1 MLNVKNLFFKYNQK
15 SVLENISFSVDRSKL
30 VYLIGDNGVGKTT
43 LLRVLAG
50 LLDYDKGKIFID
62 NKLVDDFAPFFYLG
76 HSIYFHSKLRL
87 NENIKYILSL
97 FGYDYSLE
105 HINNRLEYFGLFKS
119 RNSYLSNLSQGQKRK
134 SSLSLLDY
142 FSEKKIWL
150 LDEPFINL
158 DSVSKENLEI
168 LINKFLSDG
177 GIVIMA
183 THEQFPLEGKKIV
196 LKSSHV

>member
-15 SVLENISFSVDRSKL
+15 SVLENISFSIDRSKL
-30 VYLIGDNGVGKTT
+30 VYLIGDNGSGKTT

-50 LLDYDKGKIFID
+50 HLDYDKGKILID

-87 NENIKYILSL
+87 NENIKFILNL
-97 FGYDYSLE
+97 YGFYFTLE
-105 HINNRLEYFGLFKS
+105 HINSRLEYFGLFKV
-119 RNSYLSNLSQGQKRK
+119 RNNYLSNLSQGQKRK
-134 SSLSLLDY
+134 SSLTLLHY
-142 FSEKKIWL
+142 FSKKKIWL

-158 DSVSKENLEI
+158 DSDSKENLI
-168 LINKFLSDG
+168 VLINKFLNIG

-183 THEQFPLEGKKIV
+183 THEQFPIEGKKIV
-196 LKSSHV
+196 LTNSHV

>member
-15 SVLENISFSVDRSKL
+15 SVLENISFSVDQSKL

-50 LLDYDKGKIFID
+50 HLDYEKGKIFID

-87 NENIKYILSL
+87 NENIKFILNLYGYNLSL
-97 FGYDYSLE
+97 QL
-105 HINNRLEYFGLFKS
+105 INSRLEYFGLFKV

-134 SSLSLLDY
+134 SSLTLLHY
-142 FSEKKIWL
+142 FSKKKIWL

-158 DSVSKENLEI
+158 DSDSKKNLVV
-168 LINKFLSDG
+168 LINKFLSNG

-183 THEQFPLEGKKIV
+183 THEQFPIEGKKIV
-196 LKSSHV
+196 IKNSHV

>member
-1 MLNVKNLFFKYNQK
+1 MLNIKNLFFKYNQK

-50 LLDYDKGKIFID
+50 NLDYDKGKIFLD
-62 NKLVDDFAPFFYLG
+62 NRLDDHFAPFFYLG
-76 HSIYFHSKLRL
+76 HSIYFHSKLSL
-87 NENIKYILSL
+87 NENIKFILNLYGYYFSL
-97 FGYDYSLE
+97 D
-105 HINNRLEYFGLFKS
+105 HINSRLEYFGLFKV
-119 RNSYLSNLSQGQKRK
+119 RNNYLSNLSQGQKRK
-134 SSLSLLDY
+134 SSLTLLHY

-158 DSVSKENLEI
+158 DSDSKENLVV
-168 LINKFLSDG
+168 LINKFLSNG

-183 THEQFPLEGKKIV
+183 THEQFPIVGKKIV
-196 LKSSHV
+196 IKNSHV